1 MATATATSRG
11 LRVGELATAASVTAD
26 TVRFYERVGL
36 LPPPQRTPA
45 GYRVYD
51 MAALDRLRF
60 IQGSQRL
67 GLRLRQI
74 RDLLTVR
81 DTGVCPCEPAGQF
94 LQTRLEELDAEMTR
108 LGALRA
114 ELVEMVNALPSPRC
128 PDPVPGTWRPPGG
141 EQR

>member
-11 LRVGELATAASVTAD
+11 LRVGALATAASVTAD
-26 TVRFYERVGL
+26 AVCFYERVGL

-45 GYRVYD
+45 GYRVYH

-81 DTGVCPCEPAGQF
+81 DTGVCPCEPCPKAWSGPRKRWPTRWRRAG
-94 LQTRLEELDAEMTR
+94 LTTES
-108 LGALRA
+108 GK
-114 ELVEMVNALPSPRC
+114 
-128 PDPVPGTWRPPGG
+128 
-141 EQR
+141 